1 MSDLNQQNTSYKKM
15 VMEEYARCAADP
27 VYFMRKFYRI
37 QHPQKGSIL
46 FNLYPFQEA
55 ILRQFMSG
63 DYYLINKSRQLGIST
78 LVSAY
83 ALWLMLFYKD
93 KNILVLAT
101 TEATAQNLITKVRHS
116 YDALPSWLKVKDTEH
131 NKTKL
136 RLKNGSQIQA
146 KAGTENAARSEAVSL
161 LVLDEAAF
169 IEKIEPLWVSAQQTL
184 ATGGQCIALS
194 SPNGSGNWF
203 YNTWIKAQNRENK
216 FIPLRL
222 PWTVHPERDQS
233 WRDEQDLLLGKRH
246 AAQECFSGNTFIY
259 TKYGPKPIKYIQ
271 VGDEVL
277 SHDGTFNKVIRTYN
291 HIEKDNLYEIKNGIN
306 NIKKYTTGNHPF
318 LNKKGDWVTVNDIY
332 DFGDYNQLFP
342 TNIIQYN
349 NDDSRIDLLDYIK
362 VNNPKYFPLKHDD
375 NFIWINKKSNINRF
389 IEFDYKLGFIIGCFL
404 SEGSYW
410 KNVVSFSYNKETE
423 SEEHSWPLLLQNY
436 INDKFNIEI
445 FSHYL
450 SKRDKGANLYIKN
463 QIFLKFIELCI
474 EGGKYCQ
481 DKYISPFVW
490 ENSNKETIKGILDG
504 IMVGDGMLKKEYNC
518 SLGLTSERLVYDTLY
533 MSNLLG
539 LYNTTIKKT
548 QNSVNNQYT
557 QLTFSNTKID
567 SNEKIFSE
575 RIKDYNTVVNNR
587 KTTKFIIEDGIPLTL
602 LQLIPSK
609 EEIEV
614 FNIEVENT
622 HTYVTEYGIVHNCDA
637 DFITSG
643 ESVIEVEILN
653 WYKETYVKDPIER
666 RGVDGTFWIWEYADY
681 SKSYMIVADV
691 ARGDGSDYSTFH
703 VIDIENSRQVAEFK
717 HQISP
722 KDFSQMLYL
731 IGLEY
736 NNALVVVESNSYGWE
751 VLGRLIEKNYPNI
764 YYSPKIDYTNNNLD
778 EYLYKYSEGTDMTP
792 GFTMSLKTRPLVVS
806 KLISYISERA
816 IEIQSQRTI
825 DELKTFIWKNGK
837 PQAQSGTNDD
847 LITSLGI
854 GLFLR
859 ETSLHYQK
867 TSMELSRAS
876 LGNIQTVNYS
886 AGVYS
891 NNNFNQNPYA
901 MPMGD
906 GSFEDLSWLLS

>member
-1 MSDLNQQNTSYKKM
+1 MSDLNQQNISYKKM

-246 AAQECFSGNTFIY
+246 ATQE
-259 TKYGPKPIKYIQ
+259 
-271 VGDEVL
+271 
-277 SHDGTFNKVIRTYN
+277 
-291 HIEKDNLYEIKNGIN
+291 
-306 NIKKYTTGNHPF
+306 
-318 LNKKGDWVTVNDIY
+318 
-332 DFGDYNQLFP
+332 
-342 TNIIQYN
+342 
-349 NDDSRIDLLDYIK
+349 
-362 VNNPKYFPLKHDD
+362 
-375 NFIWINKKSNINRF
+375 
-389 IEFDYKLGFIIGCFL
+389 
-404 SEGSYW
+404 
-410 KNVVSFSYNKETE
+410 
-423 SEEHSWPLLLQNY
+423 
-436 INDKFNIEI
+436 
-445 FSHYL
+445 
-450 SKRDKGANLYIKN
+450 
-463 QIFLKFIELCI
+463 
-474 EGGKYCQ
+474 
-481 DKYISPFVW
+481 
-490 ENSNKETIKGILDG
+490 
-504 IMVGDGMLKKEYNC
+504 
-518 SLGLTSERLVYDTLY
+518 
-533 MSNLLG
+533 
-539 LYNTTIKKT
+539 
-548 QNSVNNQYT
+548 
-557 QLTFSNTKID
+557 
-567 SNEKIFSE
+567 
-575 RIKDYNTVVNNR
+575 
-587 KTTKFIIEDGIPLTL
+587 
-602 LQLIPSK
+602 
-609 EEIEV
+609 
-614 FNIEVENT
+614 
-622 HTYVTEYGIVHNCDA
+622 CDA